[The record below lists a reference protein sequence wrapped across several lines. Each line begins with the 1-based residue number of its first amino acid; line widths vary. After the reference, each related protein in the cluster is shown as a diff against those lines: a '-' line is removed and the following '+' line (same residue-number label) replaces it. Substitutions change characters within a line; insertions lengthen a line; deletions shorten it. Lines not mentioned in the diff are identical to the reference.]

1 MWKKVLG
8 VGAVLIAGIGLAVW
22 GAGPKSVATSDDGN
36 VTQSKYYKELK
47 QTPTG
52 QQTLANMIVNQVLDK
67 KYGKEVAN
75 KDVTK
80 KYNETHDQMGSQF
93 EQQLTASGM
102 TPQTYRD
109 SVKLELLERQAVK
122 AHTNFS
128 NAGLKKIYKEY
139 QPKTSASVILM
150 GSKSDAEKIVKEL
163 NDGQDFTELAKKY
176 SGDSAS
182 KKNGGKLD
190 DFDPTSTKVDPNVKK
205 AAFKLKDGEYTK
217 TPVQASTNSV
227 SLHLLSA
234 IRKKRSLHI
243 DKMKGDQKNI
253 KVNEVMSDQDEVNAI
268 VGKELGKANVDI
280 KDPDMKNVLSKY
292 TEAAAAQAAKENKK

>member
-67 KYGKEVAN
+67 KYGKEVSN

-80 KYNETHDQMGSQF
+80 KYNEIHDQMGSQF

-190 DFDPTSTKVDPNVKK
+190 DFDSTSTKVDPNVKK

-217 TPVQASTNSV
+217 TPVQASTNSGYYIV
-227 SLHLLSA
+227 K
-234 IRKKRSLHI
+234 RNTQEKKPSF
-243 DKMKGDQKNI
+243 DKMKGDLKNI